1 VDTWEISKDQSGWLV
16 PFNFRNDIGNNYN
29 IKLKLEDVKS
39 EAVLNRKIKYIAKEW
54 TGASQF
60 VSSVGAVA
68 EYFKPKSPYDK
79 DNISKAEVKSSE
91 NPKMVVFIFEDG
103 TVDTKIV
110 SHVSNAVIENEPYAV
125 EYTEGQKRWRLEKDK
140 DSKVFNKKK
149 EVAIP

>member
-1 VDTWEISKDQSGWLV
+1 
-16 PFNFRNDIGNNYN
+16 
-29 IKLKLEDVKS
+29 
-39 EAVLNRKIKYIAKEW
+39 
-54 TGASQF
+54 
-60 VSSVGAVA
+60 
-68 EYFKPKSPYDK
+68 
-79 DNISKAEVKSSE
+79 
-91 NPKMVVFIFEDG
+91 MVFFIFEDG